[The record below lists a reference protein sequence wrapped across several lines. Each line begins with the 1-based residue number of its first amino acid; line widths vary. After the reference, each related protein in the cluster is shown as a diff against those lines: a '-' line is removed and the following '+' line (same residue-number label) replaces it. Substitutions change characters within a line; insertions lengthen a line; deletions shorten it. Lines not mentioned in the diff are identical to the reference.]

1 MSYQLVNKAM
11 VHAYNLM
18 DSSNIKLKFMNI
30 TIYDVAEITLET
42 LILKQNILKLET
54 STKT

>member
-18 DSSNIKLKFMNI
+18 DLSNIKLKFMNI
-30 TIYDVAEITLET
+30 TIYDVAEISLKT

>member
-30 TIYDVAEITLET
+30 TIYDVAEISLKT